1 VLTKRVIVWSLVF
14 AGLSAAIAWSL
25 REPAAEVE
33 TAAVTRGSLV
43 VTLDQEGRT
52 HIEDRYVV
60 SAPVTGYARRVELLP
75 GDTVAAGDT
84 LVELEPVA
92 AASLDPRT
100 LAEAR
105 ADLARAEA
113 DARSAEADAQAAT
126 AGADRARQ
134 RHARLQKAIVA
145 GAVTQDE
152 LDAAAADL
160 RAAEANARAAAFRS
174 ELARAGAEAARAR
187 VAIGGGTRSAGRKLD
202 IRAPVSA
209 CVLAVA
215 HESEGVVQAGEPLL
229 ELGCRASLEVHADVL
244 SADAVALAPG
254 QPARIEDW
262 GGAVPLAARVRRV
275 EPQAFTKVSALGVE
289 EQRVWVVLDLTDPPQ
304 AWSSLGDG
312 YRVMVRFELWRGE
325 DVLQAPSAAV
335 FTTGGQSRVFVV
347 GADGR
352 LVLRDVAAGHR
363 GAAAVEILSGLDAG
377 EVVVSHPR
385 RGLSAGQRV
394 IAAPPPD

>member
-1 VLTKRVIVWSLVF
+1 MAT
-14 AGLSAAIAWSL
+14 AIAWSL
-25 REPAAEVE
+25 REPAVEVE
-33 TAAVTRGSLV
+33 TAAVSRGPLV

-60 SAPVTGYARRVELLP
+60 SAPVTGFARRVSLLP
-75 GDTVAAGDT
+75 GDAVQAGDA

-126 AGADRARQ
+126 AGAERAKQ
-134 RHARLQKAIVA
+134 RYERLEKAAAA
-145 GAVTQDE
+145 GAVTQDD
-152 LDAAAADL
+152 LDAAAAER
-160 RAAEANARAAAFRS
+160 RAAEAGARAAAFRA
-174 ELARAGAEAARAR
+174 ELARAGVAAARAR
-187 VAIGGGTRSAGRKLD
+187 VSVSGGTRSEERTID
-202 IRAPVSA
+202 IRAPVAA

-229 ELGCRASLEVHADVL
+229 ELGCRASLEIHADVL
-244 SADAVALAPG
+244 SADAVALAAG
-254 QPARIEDW
+254 QRALIEDW
-262 GGAVPLAARVRRV
+262 GGSVPLQARLRRV

-289 EQRVWVVLDLTDPPQ
+289 EQRVWVVLDLLDPPE
-304 AWSSLGDG
+304 AWSSLGDD
-312 YRVMVRFELWRGE
+312 YRVMVRFELWRGD
-325 DVLQAPSAAV
+325 DVLQVPAAAV
-335 FTTGGQSRVFVV
+335 FSHGDQSQVFVL

-352 LVLRDVAAGHR
+352 LALRDVATGHR
-363 GAAAVEILSGLDAG
+363 SAAAIEILAGLEVG

-385 RGLSAGQRV
+385 RELSDGQR
-394 IAAPPPD
+394 ATPARLPGQASAS